1 MPFNFNKLLDAHV
14 LIIGGSSGIGL
25 GVTEGVIS
33 SGGKVTI
40 ASSSKDKIDRAVD
53 TLKARF
59 PEAKITGM
67 AVDLTSEDIETALS
81 GLLDFATK
89 SQGKLNHVVYTAAD
103 AIPSAAL
110 ADFSPDSFNKATRL
124 RVVVP
129 FALAKVI
136 NRGGYLARDRRSSI
150 LFTGGNVAVHPMPDW
165 ALVNFIAS
173 GIEGAVRGL
182 ALDLAPIRV
191 NLVAP
196 GVVDTGL
203 WGDDEARQKLAAD
216 MAAKMP
222 TQSIGQVEDVVEAY
236 LWLLKDGN
244 ATGAVARTE
253 SGHNLV

>member
-1 MPFNFNKLLDAHV
+1 MPFNFNKLQDAHV

-25 GVTEGVIS
+25 GVTEGVLS
-33 SGGKVTI
+33 CGGKVTI
-40 ASSSKDKIDRAVD
+40 ASSSKDRIDR
-53 TLKARF
+53 TINSLKEQF
-59 PEAKITGM
+59 PEAKISGM
-67 AVDLTSEDIETALS
+67 AVDLTRDDIETALS
-81 GLLDFATK
+81 GLLEFATK
-89 SQGKLNHVVYTAAD
+89 TQGNLNHVVYTAAD

-110 ADFSPDSFNKATRL
+110 KDFSSESFTKATRL

-136 NRGGYLARDRRSSI
+136 NNGGYLARDRSSSI

-165 ALVNFIAS
+165 AMVNFIAS

-203 WGDDEARQKLAAD
+203 WGDNETREKLAAD

-222 TQSIGQVEDVVEAY
+222 TQIIGQVEDVVEAY